1 MPAWR
6 RCAACQADSEIE
18 EEHLLNFVVNSL
30 DDDLPIDLGENVEV
44 TTETL
49 YEVLAGASA
58 GGTSINHVC
67 ETTEDSPHAN
77 TVRGHLT
84 DQFDLE
90 TVEAVGN
97 TLLQRD
103 VLETLP
109 DRPVEVV
116 ADLHLDPYYGEED
129 ETEALYFSQAK
140 RGTTAFHAYVT
151 LYARVRNKRYTLAVR
166 QLVAGETTSDA
177 LGEFL
182 ELLDGLD
189 LRVKAVYLDRGFYNS
204 TCLELLYAHNYAYV
218 IPIVKWGE
226 TIQDELSS
234 GWSRV
239 IEHELAGR
247 VTFPVFIDCVYQRG
261 RYDEHGVAR
270 HGYAADAPFIDTPR
284 DAREHYSK
292 RFGIESSYRLAN
304 QSLALTSSRDAGL
317 RLLLFVVSLLL
328 QNVWRYL
335 HWMYVAA
342 PRRGAASGS
351 GRSRSSVRWWFVLP
365 GQLLVY
371 AELSQRINHST
382 TGSSGSCP

>member
-1 MPAWR
+1 VKPT
-6 RCAACQADSEIE
+6 QADSELE

-30 DDDLPIDLGENVEV
+30 EDELPIDLGENVKISSDE
-44 TTETL
+44 L

-84 DQFDLE
+84 DQFDLD

-116 ADLHLDPYYGEED
+116 ADLHLDPYYGDED
-129 ETEALYFSQAK
+129 ETESLYFSQAK
-140 RGTTAFHAYVT
+140 RGTTAFHAYAT

-166 QLVAGETTSDA
+166 QLVAGETTGDVLA
-177 LGEFL
+177 EFL

-189 LRVKAVYLDRGFYNS
+189 LRVKAVYLDRGFYTS

-218 IPIVKWGE
+218 MPIVKWGE
-226 TIQDELSS
+226 TIQEELSK

-239 IEHELAGR
+239 VEHGLAGR
-247 VTFPVFIDCVYQRG
+247 VTFPLFIDCVYQRG
-261 RYDEHGVAR
+261 RYDEYGVAR
-270 HGYAADAPFIDTPR
+270 HGYAADAPFIETPR
-284 DAREHYSK
+284 DARIHYSK
-292 RFGIESSYRLAN
+292 RFGIESSYRLAK
-304 QSLALTSSRDAGL
+304 QSLALTSSRDAGF

-328 QNVWRYL
+328 QNSWRYL
-335 HWMYVAA
+335 HWRYVAA
-342 PRRGAASGS
+342 PRRG
-351 GRSRSSVRWWFVLP
+351 GRRLWEWSFIEFCEMVLRSVWTALGVRRAVPANQPLDDRFF
-365 GQLLVY
+365 
-371 AELSQRINHST
+371 R
-382 TGSSGSCP
+382 

>member
-1 MPAWR
+1 VKET
-6 RCAACQADSEIE
+6 QTDNKIE
-18 EEHLLNFVVNSL
+18 EEHLLNFVVNTL
-30 DDDLPIDLGENVEV
+30 DEELPIELADSVKVSSEK
-44 TTETL
+44 L

-58 GGTSINHVC
+58 SGTSVNHIC
-67 ETTEDSPHAN
+67 ETTDDSPHAN

-84 DQFDLE
+84 DQFDLD
-90 TVEAVGN
+90 TVEQVGD

-103 VLETLP
+103 TVDTLP

-116 ADLHLDPYYGEED
+116 ADLHLDPYYGDED
-129 ETEALYFSQAK
+129 ETEALYSSLAK
-140 RGTTAFHAYVT
+140 RGTTTFHAYAT

-166 QLVAGETTSDA
+166 QLVAGETSSDV
-177 LGEFL
+177 LSEFL

-204 TCLELLYAHNYAYV
+204 TCLGLLYAYNYAYV
-218 IPIVKWGE
+218 IPVVRWGE

-239 IEHELAGR
+239 IEHELAGK
-247 VTFPVFIDCVYQRG
+247 VTFPVYIDCVYQQG

-270 HGYAADAPFIDTPR
+270 HGYAADAPFIETPR
-284 DAREHYSK
+284 DAREHYRK
-292 RFGIESSYRLAN
+292 RFGIESSYRLARK
-304 QSLALTSSRDAGL
+304 SLALTSSRDAGF

-342 PRRGAASGS
+342 PRRGGRRLLEWSFVEFCNMVLRAAWTALGV
-351 GRSRSSVRWWFVLP
+351 RRAVPANQPLESRFFR
-365 GQLLVY
+365 
-371 AELSQRINHST
+371 
-382 TGSSGSCP
+382 

>member
-1 MPAWR
+1 MKPT
-6 RCAACQADSEIE
+6 QADNEVE

-30 DDDLPIDLGENVEV
+30 GDELPIDLGEDVEISAD
-44 TTETL
+44 EL

-67 ETTEDSPHAN
+67 ETTDESPHAN

-84 DQFDLE
+84 DQFDLDS
-90 TVEAVGN
+90 VEAVGN

-103 VLETLP
+103 ALETLP

-116 ADLHLDPYYGEED
+116 ADLHLDPYYGDEA

-166 QLVAGETTSDA
+166 QLVAGETTSEVLA
-177 LGEFL
+177 EFL
-182 ELLDGLD
+182 TLLDGLD

-204 TCLELLYAHNYAYV
+204 GCLELLYAHNYAFI
-218 IPIVKWGE
+218 IPVVKWGE
-226 TIQDELSS
+226 TIKSELSS

-261 RYDEHGVAR
+261 RYDEH
-270 HGYAADAPFIDTPR
+270 
-284 DAREHYSK
+284 
-292 RFGIESSYRLAN
+292 
-304 QSLALTSSRDAGL
+304 
-317 RLLLFVVSLLL
+317 
-328 QNVWRYL
+328 
-335 HWMYVAA
+335 
-342 PRRGAASGS
+342 
-351 GRSRSSVRWWFVLP
+351 
-365 GQLLVY
+365 
-371 AELSQRINHST
+371 
-382 TGSSGSCP
+382 

>member
-1 MPAWR
+1 MEQTPA
-6 RCAACQADSEIE
+6 DNEIE

-30 DDDLPIDLGENVEV
+30 GDELPIDLAENVKV
-44 TTETL
+44 TSEEL

-67 ETTEDSPHAN
+67 ETTDDSPHAN

-84 DQFDLE
+84 DQFDLD

-116 ADLHLDPYYGEED
+116 ADLHLDPYYGDED
-129 ETEALYFSQAK
+129 ETESLYFSQAK
-140 RGTTAFHAYVT
+140 RGTTTFHTYAT

-166 QLVAGETTSDA
+166 QLEAGETTSDA
-177 LGEFL
+177 LEEFL
-182 ELLDGLD
+182 TLLDGLD

-204 TCLELLYAHNYAYV
+204 SCLELLQARNYAYV
-218 IPIVKWGE
+218 MPIVKWGE
-226 TIQDELSS
+226 RIQDELSK

-239 IEHELAGR
+239 IEHGLAGR
-247 VTFPVFIDCVYQRG
+247 VRFPVFIDCVYQQG

-270 HGYAADAPFIDTPR
+270 HGYAVDAPFIETPR
-284 DAREHYSK
+284 DARIHYSK
-292 RFGIESSYRLAN
+292 RFGIEASYRLAK

-317 RLLLFVVSLLL
+317 RLLLFIVSLLL

-342 PRRGAASGS
+342 PRRGGRRLWPWSFREFCEMVVRAAWTALGVRRAVPANQPLD
-351 GRSRSSVRWWFVLP
+351 GRFFR
-365 GQLLVY
+365 
-371 AELSQRINHST
+371 
-382 TGSSGSCP
+382 